1 MKTKLKVPAV
11 VLVTGAVLGCVTGLS
26 SSCTRQRPSAL
37 KPIDQAALQ
46 KMVTLLPKDYTD
58 VNHSTWCHRSDKRST
73 QRPARAKQGRGCSE
87 QAGLGIWK
95 EFGERGRGG
104 RRGRFRLT
112 FSLMSATYA
121 GVDGYVGN
129 TPLIRLRRLSELTG
143 CEILGKAEF
152 MNPAGSVKDRAAYG
166 IITDAEAAGR
176 LKPGAT
182 IVEGT
187 AGNTGIGLAVIG
199 RARGYRTVIVIPNNQ
214 SPEKMHLLRT
224 LGAEV
229 KAVPEKPYKDPENYN
244 HIARRLSEERGW
256 FWANQFDN
264 TANRDAHYRSTG
276 PEIWKQTEGKV
287 SAFVTAVG
295 TGGTLAGVSSYLK
308 EQNPKIQ
315 IVCADPY
322 GAAMWSWFTNG
333 NLETND
339 GDSIAEGIGQGRI
352 TKNVEGIK
360 VDRAYRIPDQIGLTI
375 VYQLLGEEGLFL
387 GLSSGINVAGAVRF
401 AKEAGPGQT
410 IVTVLCDSGHKYQST
425 LFNRDWLASNH
436 LDPDLPV
443 RSTLE
448 L

>member
-1 MKTKLKVPAV
+1 MT
-11 VLVTGAVLGCVTGLS
+11 
-26 SSCTRQRPSAL
+26 
-37 KPIDQAALQ
+37 
-46 KMVTLLPKDYTD
+46 
-58 VNHSTWCHRSDKRST
+58 
-73 QRPARAKQGRGCSE
+73 AKYS
-87 QAGLGIWK
+87 
-95 EFGERGRGG
+95 
-104 RRGRFRLT
+104 
-112 FSLMSATYA
+112 

-166 IITDAEAAGR
+166 IITAAEAAGR

-244 HIARRLSEERGW
+244 HIARRLAEERGW

-287 SAFVTAVG
+287 SA
-295 TGGTLAGVSSYLK
+295 YLK
-308 EQNPKIQ
+308 EQNPKIE

-339 GDSIAEGIGQGRI
+339 GDSIAEGIGQGRV
-352 TKNVEGIK
+352 TKNIEGIE
-360 VDRAYRIPDQIGLTI
+360 VDRAYRIPDQTGLTI
-375 VYQLLGEEGLFL
+375 VYQLLREEGLFL
-387 GLSSGINVAGAVRF
+387 GLSSGINVAGAARF
-401 AKEAGPGQT
+401 AKESGPGQT

-436 LDPDLPV
+436 LDPDLI
-443 RSTLE
+443 LE
-448 L
+448 SILGR